1 MTRIETLKLMG
12 YSEAEAI
19 ERATTE
25 TTARIAFKRTK
36 VTVTP
41 KRITVD
47 RNIMNDKPLEIDL
60 DARTSPNTN
69 DEPVLVY
76 SGPKFW

>member
-19 ERATTE
+19 ERATAE
-25 TTARIAFKRTK
+25 TTARLAFKRTK

-41 KRITVD
+41 NRITVD
-47 RNIMNDKPLEIDL
+47 RNIGNDKPVTIITPDQRPIYKIP
-60 DARTSPNTN
+60 AP
-69 DEPVLVY
+69 
-76 SGPKFW
+76 SG